1 MDIEFN
7 SLEELY
13 KRLKPALK
21 TKTSEM
27 YRNGFRYI
35 KEEDVWNYLKEIK
48 WKTSNNLNLYQ
59 MVNDVLNVDNVIIDN
74 YLKDKLESNKR
85 VIYINEEEWHGS

>member
-7 SLEELY
+7 YLEELY
-13 KRLKPALK
+13 NRLKPSLK

-27 YRNGFRYI
+27 HRNGFRYI

-85 VIYINEEEWHGS
+85 VIYINEEE

>member
-13 KRLKPALK
+13 QRLKPALK

-27 YRNGFRYI
+27 HRNGFRYI
-35 KEEDVWNYLKEIK
+35 KEEDVWNYLKELK

-85 VIYINEEEWHGS
+85 VIYINEEE

>member
-27 YRNGFRYI
+27 HRNGFRYI
-35 KEEDVWNYLKEIK
+35 KEEDVWNY
-48 WKTSNNLNLYQ
+48 
-59 MVNDVLNVDNVIIDN
+59 LNVDNVIIDN